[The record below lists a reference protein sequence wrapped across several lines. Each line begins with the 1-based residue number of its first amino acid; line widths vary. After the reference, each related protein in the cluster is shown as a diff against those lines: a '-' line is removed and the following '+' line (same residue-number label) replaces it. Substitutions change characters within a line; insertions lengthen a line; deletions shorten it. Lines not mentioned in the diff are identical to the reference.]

1 MAPQTKLVRDIM
13 KSRLQGKTGVSAIHR
28 QTGTTEA
35 ARLDTVDPTTPIFD
49 KSKVEGRSIWFA
61 KLIAVL
67 AVGGT
72 VALIVVAFIG
82 SRENR
87 QIILFG
93 LAAAW
98 ATLAPF
104 WFFFEF
110 HYFYRVAPGKNS
122 WELFKHGQQLG
133 TAVWA
138 AVATTLYALG
148 SSDMAKPAREQLNCT
163 VVLPAVVAPNTP
175 IAATINCSK

>member
-1 MAPQTKLVRDIM
+1 MN
-13 KSRLQGKTGVSAIHR
+13 SRPQGKTRVRAIHR
-28 QTGTTEA
+28 QTSTSKAT
-35 ARLDTVDPTTPIFD
+35 RLDTMDPKTPIFD
-49 KSKVEGRSIWFA
+49 ESKVEGRNIWFA

-72 VALIVVAFIG
+72 LALFVVAFIG
-82 SRENR
+82 SRDNT
-87 QIILFG
+87 QIILLG

-98 ATLAPF
+98 ATLAPL

-148 SSDMAKPAREQLNCT
+148 SSDMAKPAREEQKCI
-163 VVLPAVVAPNTP
+163 VVLPTTVAPNTP
-175 IAATINCSK
+175 IAATINCPK